1 MELELNNLKD
11 YEKHLLGRKL
21 TEFDSWHGEH
31 TIQQIIS
38 IEETENTIILHTKE
52 IYGKHNIYKKDFT
65 KESIKELIKNKT
77 YQKHIDNTEC
87 TVKYTYHLVETP
99 TEELENKIKDIDE
112 KITKLKKEKKDLQEQ
127 IEIIKNNKN

>member
-11 YEKHLLGRKL
+11 YEKHLLGREL
-21 TEFDSWHGEH
+21 TIFDSWYSDH
-31 TIQQIIS
+31 TIEQIIR

-65 KESIKELIKNKT
+65 KESIKELIKNKI
-77 YQKHIDNTEC
+77 YQKYVENTEV